1 MANVLNGN
9 TWFVDTQY
17 TSEADDLVRKQ
28 LLVVYVTVTATG
40 ANGRIVLG
48 DSGPNPATKFDL
60 RVAAAGTTEIF
71 RLDLKP
77 ALFPNGIRAITLS
90 NAVATIVIQNPG
102 G

>member
-28 LLVVYVTVTATG
+28 LLVVYITVTATA
-40 ANGRIVLG
+40 ANGRIVVG
-48 DSGPNPATKFDL
+48 DSGSNPAPKFDL
-60 RVAAAGTTEIF
+60 RVAVANTTEIF
-71 RLDLKP
+71 RFEAKP
-77 ALFPNGIRAITLS
+77 SLFPNGIRVLTLS
-90 NAVATIVIQNPG
+90 NAVATVVIQNPG